1 MKISQLVPAM
11 HYGDAIGDSARRMK
25 LLFLQRGYEAE
36 IYSLTIDEDLKNE
49 IKPLAQF
56 HQEYRPDDL
65 VLLHFAL
72 PSPMTHLF
80 RELPGKKLIIYHNIT
95 PPEFF
100 APYSSELAHIAA
112 VGREELASLAQVTDI
127 ALADSE
133 YNRQELEQLNFPH
146 TAVLPLF
153 VDLRRYNQPPDPL
166 VLKMLGD
173 DCLNILSVGR
183 IVPNKKIEDLLKIT
197 SYIKRYLTPLVRL
210 ILVGKYNLLPNYYHL
225 LKELNVNLM
234 LTNEQVIFTGHVS
247 PEELITYYKIADIY
261 LSMSEHEGFCLPLVE
276 SMHFKVPIIAYNS
289 TAIPYTL
296 GDAGIR
302 VKVKNIPEIAELCY
316 HLANNRQLRQ
326 RIISAQ
332 QRRLRDFETSKLEK
346 LLMRYISEVVG

>member
-36 IYSLTIDEDLKNE
+36 IYSLTIDESLKDE
-49 IKPLAQF
+49 IKPFAQF
-56 HQEYRPDDL
+56 HQEYHSDDL

-72 PSPMTHLF
+72 PSPMTNHF
-80 RELPGKKLIIYHNIT
+80 KELPGKKLIIYHNIT

-100 APYSSELAHIAA
+100 APYSSELTNIAI
-112 VGREELASLAQVTDI
+112 VGREELASLAQVADL

-133 YNRQELEQLNFPH
+133 YNRQEMELLNFPR

-153 VDLRRYNQPPDPL
+153 VDLKRYNQPSDPL
-166 VLKMLGD
+166 VLQMFGD
-173 DCLNILSVGR
+173 DSLNILSVGR
-183 IVPNKKIEDLLKIT
+183 VVPNKKIEDLLKIT
-197 SYIKRYLTPLVRL
+197 SYIRHYLTPLVRL
-210 ILVGKYNLLPNYYHL
+210 LLVGKYNLLPNYYHL
-225 LKELNVNLM
+225 LMELSADLG
-234 LTNEQVIFTGHVS
+234 LTHEQVIFTGHIS
-247 PEELITYYKIADIY
+247 PEELVTYYKVADIY

-296 GDAGIR
+296 GGAGILA
-302 VKVKNIPEIAELCY
+302 KVKNIPEIAELCY

-326 RIISAQ
+326 RIISTQ
-332 QRRLRDFETSKLEK
+332 QRRLRDFETSKLER
-346 LLMRYISEVVG
+346 LFIRYISEVLG

>member
-56 HQEYRPDDL
+56 HQEYRRDDL

-100 APYSSELAHIAA
+100 APYSSELANIAT

-153 VDLRRYNQPPDPL
+153 VDLKRYNQPPDPL
-166 VLKMLGD
+166 VLRMLGD
-173 DCLNILSVGR
+173 DSLNILSVGR

-225 LKELNVNLM
+225 LKELNIKLM

-247 PEELITYYKIADIY
+247 PEELVTYYKVADIY

-326 RIISAQ
+326 RIISVQ
-332 QRRLRDFETSKLEK
+332 QRRLRDFEISKLEK

>member
-56 HQEYRPDDL
+56 HREYRPDDL

-100 APYSSELAHIAA
+100 APYSSELANIAA

-133 YNRQELEQLNFPH
+133 YNRQELEQLNFPR
-146 TAVLPLF
+146 TAVLPLL
-153 VDLRRYNQPPDPL
+153 VDLQRYNQPPDPL
-166 VLKMLGD
+166 VLQMFGD
-173 DCLNILSVGR
+173 DSLNILSVGR

-247 PEELITYYKIADIY
+247 PEELVTYYKIADIY

-276 SMHFKVPIIAYNS
+276 SMYLKVPIIAYNS

-332 QRRLRDFETSKLEK
+332 QRRLRDFETSKLEE